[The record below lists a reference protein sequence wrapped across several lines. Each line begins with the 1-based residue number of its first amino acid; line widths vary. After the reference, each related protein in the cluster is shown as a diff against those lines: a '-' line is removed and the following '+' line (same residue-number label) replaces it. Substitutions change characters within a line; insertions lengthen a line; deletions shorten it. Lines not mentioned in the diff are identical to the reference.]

1 MSHEALG
8 DEDQAVA
15 LPYSVESKQHEFVED
30 EVVGPTVPIAGPM
43 AQSEHSGSAPSE
55 VDRTLVD
62 DCNLLVGRQ
71 RPLEELVNL
80 LY

>member
-1 MSHEALG
+1 MSYEPIG
-8 DEDQAVA
+8 DEDRAVA

-30 EVVGPTVPIAGPM
+30 VVVGPTVPIAGPM
-43 AQSEHSGSAPSE
+43 AQSEHSDSAPSE

-62 DCNLLVGRQ
+62 DCNLLVERQ
-71 RPLEELVNL
+71 RLLEEQVNL